1 MDYVANKEKTDEIRG
16 LKRPLYVALEP
27 LFTLQYSHYCHTI
40 QPLLC
45 SKTAAVRVVKRL
57 YRIV

>member
-1 MDYVANKEKTDEIRG
+1 MNVYKAASRIR
-16 LKRPLYVALEP
+16 LLYVAIEP